1 MSSMLLYVLSQLLS
15 LAGCM
20 ILSDGSSNRFLDN
33 LKSPIGKFVWVE
45 RASARAP
52 VRLTAF

>member
-1 MSSMLLYVLSQLLS
+1 MLLYVLSQLLS